1 MRILLSILFLLVPSV
16 AMFSQSSVTYA
27 AASPQPSND
36 WQEAFRSWLSADD
49 ADEGYSEA
57 TFELLSSF
65 AENPLN
71 LNQSSKSQLE
81 QLPFLSAEQ
90 IEELV
95 AYIDRYRPLRSLG
108 ELQMIESLDRDT
120 RLLLNYF
127 VVIGDT
133 LSPTRSAKSVLSHLL
148 HDGHFTFE
156 GSLRQPLY
164 KRKGDINGYLGYQQ
178 RHDLRLQFSSHDQ
191 LKFGLTAAQDAGE
204 PFFSGRNRWGYDH
217 YSYYFQLRKIGC
229 IEALS
234 DGSTGCRRTLFLWT

>member
-95 AYIDRYRPLRSLG
+95 AYIDRADRRTRGLYRSLP
-108 ELQMIESLDRDT
+108 
-120 RLLLNYF
+120 
-127 VVIGDT
+127 
-133 LSPTRSAKSVLSHLL
+133 SP
-148 HDGHFTFE
+148 
-156 GSLRQPLY
+156 
-164 KRKGDINGYLGYQQ
+164 
-178 RHDLRLQFSSHDQ
+178 
-191 LKFGLTAAQDAGE
+191 
-204 PFFSGRNRWGYDH
+204 
-217 YSYYFQLRKIGC
+217 
-229 IEALS
+229 ALAE
-234 DGSTGCRRTLFLWT
+234 

>member
-1 MRILLSILFLLVPSV
+1 
-16 AMFSQSSVTYA
+16 MFSQSSVTYA

-49 ADEGYSEA
+49 ADEGYSEE
-57 TFELLSSF
+57 TFELLSAL

-71 LNQSSKSQLE
+71 LNQTSKSQLE

-133 LSPTRSAKSVLSHLL
+133 LRPT
-148 HDGHFTFE
+148 
-156 GSLRQPLY
+156 
-164 KRKGDINGYLGYQQ
+164 
-178 RHDLRLQFSSHDQ
+178 
-191 LKFGLTAAQDAGE
+191 
-204 PFFSGRNRWGYDH
+204 
-217 YSYYFQLRKIGC
+217 
-229 IEALS
+229 
-234 DGSTGCRRTLFLWT
+234 